1 MESET
6 TEEKGLRIAPSRH
19 GGHWY
24 VGDWAALDFTKE
36 TDWQIAIDI
45 FEDRIRGRF
54 LDIVDEIQEYVF
66 AGFAVMALDCLLI
79 ETLQQFFEGVHET
92 PRGQSEMYFRRF
104 LTQTSFAPFF
114 DDDDKSRL
122 FFDHIRCGIL
132 HQAEVKG
139 NSRIIITGGTPMVR
153 QVDNGLIINR
163 QLFHQQL
170 AWEFN
175 HYVARLRQNDPP
187 DDELRR
193 KFRRK
198 MDAICQ
204 LNPSPARVG
213 ILAYGSLLTDPGKEL
228 RPRIVQRI
236 PAQTPFEVEYAH
248 SSTSR
253 CDAPTL
259 VCVPDGRGRKVNVK
273 VLVLDE
279 SVTETEASDMLYR
292 REIHCV
298 GEKSKVYNDQ
308 RQRAKRNAVV
318 IERLPDFA
326 GVLTVL
332 YTSLPANIA
341 LLEDNAA
348 TDEEKATEL
357 ARLALASV
365 TEKTFCSQR
374 DGIRYLADA
383 IAHGIETPLTDLYRA
398 AILRLADNAPDL
410 EAARLWAARRQGLL
424 EEKA

>member
-1 MESET
+1 MGSDT
-6 TEEKGLRIAPSRH
+6 AEEKGLRIAPSRY

-24 VGDWAALDFTKE
+24 ASDWAALDFTQE
-36 TDWQIAIDI
+36 SEWQRAINI

-66 AGFAVMALDCLLI
+66 AGFAVMALDCLLM

-92 PRGQSEMYFRRF
+92 PRRQSGEYFRRF

-114 DDDDKSRL
+114 GDDKPKL

-139 NSRIIITGGTPMVR
+139 DSRIIITGGTPMVR

-163 QLFHQQL
+163 RLFHQQL
-170 AWEFN
+170 VCEFN

-193 KFRRK
+193 KFRCK

-228 RPRIVQRI
+228 GPRIVQRI
-236 PAQTPFEVEYAH
+236 SAQTPFEVEYAR

-253 CDAPTL
+253 CGAPTL

-298 GEKSKVYNDQ
+298 GEKSKVYDDQ

-341 LLEDNAA
+341 LLENDAA

-374 DGIRYLADA
+374 DGILYLENA
-383 IAHGIETPLTDLYRA
+383 IRNGIQTQLTDLYRA
-398 AILRLADNAPDL
+398 AILRLAGDTPDL
-410 EAARLWAARRQGLL
+410 KTARLWAARHQGLL